1 MKASTTLFL
10 AITLLATASSST
22 AQQQDGFLI
31 DWLQGSSNEATVRS
45 SSAQPASQHHRDVD
59 ACLKA
64 SSMCDPFFE
73 TAYYHN
79 ITLFSRGESS
89 AFT

>member
-1 MKASTTLFL
+1 MKASTTLFV
-10 AITLLATASSST
+10 AITLLATASSS

-31 DWLQGSSNEATVRS
+31 DWLQGSSSDATVRS

-73 TAYYHN
+73 TAYYLN
-79 ITLFSRGESS
+79 VSQFSRGST